1 MSSHD
6 PQRNG
11 GNGPPDLDQVLNIL
25 RRKNSPSASPPFN
38 RGMGGLVF
46 VIVAVLLGLW
56 LASGFYMIDARE
68 EGVVLRFGK
77 YDRVTSA
84 GLQWHIPYP
93 IESVE
98 VVRLTEVRS
107 VEIGYRG
114 NDSNRVPE
122 EALMVT
128 SDLNIIDVQFSVQY
142 DVLNSRDFLFQNACS
157 DRDCKD
163 QVKQIAEAAIR
174 EIVGHNLVDF
184 VLNEG
189 RAKIATDTQ
198 HLIQQIID
206 LYKLGIRISKVNIN
220 NVQPPEPV
228 LAAFDDAVKAGQDKD
243 KLRNEGQAYANDVIP
258 RAQGVAARLLQ
269 EAEGYKQRVVANAE
283 GEAARFNSVLAEYQ
297 KAPVV
302 TRERLYLDTMQQ
314 VMRSTSKVFVDQ
326 KNGQN
331 LLYLPLDKLMQQT
344 QAQQTPPAARPEANG
359 NAAAAAAENL
369 SAGISENN
377 SESSRSTRPSREV
390 SRNRA
395 LGLGEQR

>member
-1 MSSHD
+1 MSLHD
-6 PQRNG
+6 PNRHG
-11 GNGPPDLDQVLNIL
+11 GKGPPDLDQVLNVL
-25 RRKNSPSASPPFN
+25 RRKQTPNSPSFN
-38 RGMGGLVF
+38 RGMGGIVF
-46 VIVAVLLGLW
+46 VIIVIVLGLW

-77 YDRVTSA
+77 YNRTTSA

-114 NDSNRVPE
+114 NDSNRIPE

-163 QVKQIAEAAIR
+163 QVKQISEAAIR

-198 HLIQQIID
+198 RLIQQIID

-283 GEAARFNSVLAEYQ
+283 GEAARFNSVLTEYQ
-297 KAPVV
+297 KAPAV

-314 VMRSTSKVFVDQ
+314 VMSSTSKIVVDQ

-331 LLYLPLDKLMQQT
+331 LLYLPLDKLMQQS
-344 QAQQTPPAARPEANG
+344 QMPAPALARPEVS
-359 NAAAAAAENL
+359 AAPTVESIAETTTEASTRNV
-369 SAGISENN
+369 
-377 SESSRSTRPSREV
+377 TRPSRDA
-390 SRNRA
+390 SRTRA